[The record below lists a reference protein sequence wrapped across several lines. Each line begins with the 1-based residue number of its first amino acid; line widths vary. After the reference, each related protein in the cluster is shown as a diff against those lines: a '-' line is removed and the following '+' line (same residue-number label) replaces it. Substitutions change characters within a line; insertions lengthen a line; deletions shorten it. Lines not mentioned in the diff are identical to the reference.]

1 MPSVIRSVGVFCSS
15 SDRIAPAF
23 LQMAAE
29 LGQALAEREWTL
41 VFGGCNIG
49 LMGVLAKSVH
59 RFGGRVVG
67 VIPEG
72 LRDRGL
78 AYVPAD
84 ELVVVPGLRE
94 RKALMEARA
103 DAFLALPG
111 GIGTLDEMLEVM
123 AQKMLRAHAK
133 PAVFVNPRGYYEPLL
148 TMLEQMAEQ
157 NFAAP
162 GFRNLYHVAPDVAR
176 ALDWL
181 ENHPTSQNTAS

>member
-1 MPSVIRSVGVFCSS
+1 MPSSIRSVGVFCSS
-15 SDRIAPAF
+15 SDRIAPVF

-29 LGQALAEREWTL
+29 LGQALAEREWAL
-41 VFGGCNIG
+41 VFGGCNMG
-49 LMGVLAKSVH
+49 LMGVLAKSVQ

-84 ELVVVPGLRE
+84 DLVVVPGLRE

-103 DAFLALPG
+103 DAFVALPG
-111 GIGTLDEMLEVM
+111 GIGTLDEILEIM
-123 AQKMLRAHAK
+123 AQKMLRAHSK

-148 TMLEQMAEQ
+148 TMLDQMAEQ

-162 GFRNLYHVAPDVAR
+162 GLRDLYYVAPDVSR
-176 ALDWL
+176 ALTWL
-181 ENHPTSQNTAS
+181 EDRDTS

>member
-1 MPSVIRSVGVFCSS
+1 VFCSS
-15 SDRIAPAF
+15 SDRIAPAYV
-23 LQMAAE
+23 QMAAE

-41 VFGGCNIG
+41 VFGGCNLG
-49 LMGVLAKSVH
+49 LMGILAKSVH

-67 VIPEG
+67 IIPES

-111 GIGTLDEMLEVM
+111 GIGTLDEILEIV
-123 AQKMLRAHAK
+123 AQKMIRAHAK
-133 PAVFVNPRGYYEPLL
+133 PAVFINPRGYYGPLL
-148 TMLEQMAEQ
+148 TMLEQIGEQ

-162 GFRNLYHVAPDVAR
+162 GFRDLYHVAPDVPR
-176 ALDWL
+176 ALSWL
-181 ENHPTSQNTAS
+181 EHKVAS

>member
-1 MPSVIRSVGVFCSS
+1 MPSPIRAVGVFCSS
-15 SDRIAPAF
+15 SDRIQPAF
-23 LQMAAE
+23 MQMAAE

-41 VFGGCNIG
+41 VFGGCNMG

-111 GIGTLDEMLEVM
+111 GIGTMDEMLEVM
-123 AQKMLRAHAK
+123 AQKMLRAHSK
-133 PAVFVNPRGYYEPLL
+133 PAVFINPRGFYEPLL
-148 TMLEQMAEQ
+148 TMLEQLGEQ
-157 NFAAP
+157 KFTAP
-162 GFRNLYHVAPDVAR
+162 GFRDLYHVAPDVAR
-176 ALDWL
+176 ALSWL
-181 ENHPTSQNTAS
+181 ENKPTP